1 MFRALTGFKA
11 QCDDDVVM
19 LVAADFDEYRVL
31 LQAHGAIVQGR
42 RQFTEAK
49 AKEHACAM
57 AASYL
62 KEKCGDKPFPAS
74 LEWAPFGSGDWLSW
88 NP

>member
-1 MFRALTGFKA
+1 MFRPLSGFRA
-11 QCDDDVVM
+11 QCDELVL
-19 LVAADFDEYRVL
+19 LVAADFDEYRIL
-31 LQAHGAIVQGR
+31 LQVPGSIVQGR
-42 RQFTEAK
+42 RQFNEAK

-62 KEKCGDKPFPAS
+62 KEKCGDKPFPG
-74 LEWAPFGSGDWLSW
+74 LEWQPLGAADWLSW